1 MYICALLTVGLAA
14 AEVTARIEDRIRLG
28 VPVLAAPDH
37 DRDLVVHDELGIHGR
52 PEGRYKKWRLN
63 RYGFRGHEIA
73 GRPADGCV
81 RVVALGASETFGLYE
96 SPGGEFPARLESLL
110 SQRQCVEV
118 VNAGITGLSL
128 PGVVTLWRNWASRF
142 GAEVV
147 IVYPTPAF
155 YLATNPPRPPA
166 QSPATAPVAPVVPTL
181 RVIER
186 LRDVVDIP
194 AFIQRRRIE
203 ALLDE
208 ERRGHPDSWLFGEPP
223 PERLEQFGDDLAE
236 LVTAIRRAGAAP
248 ILATHATA
256 WSTSPSRAD
265 VDDIES
271 LLQFSPRADARVL
284 VEFERTANRAIVDLA
299 HATATPVVDVASRM
313 NGHREWFGDASHFND
328 AGAQVAAELIADGIR
343 QAAASRIEMSAL
355 RTTNTGQAGAH
366 ALQ

>member
-1 MYICALLTVGLAA
+1 
-14 AEVTARIEDRIRLG
+14 
-28 VPVLAAPDH
+28 
-37 DRDLVVHDELGIHGR
+37 
-52 PEGRYKKWRLN
+52 
-63 RYGFRGHEIA
+63 
-73 GRPADGCV
+73 
-81 RVVALGASETFGLYE
+81 
-96 SPGGEFPARLESLL
+96 
-110 SQRQCVEV
+110 VEV

-128 PGVVTLWRNWASRF
+128 PGVVTLWRNWASHF

-155 YLATNPPRPPA
+155 YLANNPPRPPA
-166 QSPATAPVAPVVPTL
+166 QSPAKAPVAPVVPTL

-208 ERRGHPDSWLFGEPP
+208 ERRGHPDNWFFGEPP
-223 PERLEQFGDDLAE
+223 PERLEQFRDDLAE

-284 VEFERTANRAIVDLA
+284 VEFERTANRAIVDIA

-328 AGAQVAAELIADGIR
+328 TGAQVAAELIADGIR